1 MDERDL
7 EAEDALARLG
17 VDQLGAVLRQ
27 LDDRSVDVGHLVR
40 DVVHPGPALR
50 EEAADR
56 GVAAERRKQ
65 LDPTFADEHGRRL
78 HALLLDGRAT
88 LELRTE
94 EARVRVDGLVEV
106 RDGDAEMMDAPR
118 VHPRDASYAT

>member
-7 EAEDALARLG
+7 ETEEPLARLG
-17 VDQLGAVLRQ
+17 VDQLGAALRQ
-27 LDDRSVDVGHLVR
+27 LDDGGVDVGHLVR
-40 DVVHPGPALR
+40 DVVHPGPALC

-56 GVAAERRKQ
+56 GVAAERREQ
-65 LDPTFADEHGRRL
+65 LDPAFADEHDRRL

-106 RDGDAEMMDAPR
+106 RDGDAEMVDAPR